1 MNISHD
7 YSYTNMNL
15 INAGFAA
22 LSFHSLRFDRYFTD
36 EEKEQNRA
44 AAESLGD
51 TSPEWSERCKETQ
64 KEINRQLQ
72 KVIALFSGYD
82 LHQLTEE
89 TSTHAHYNSD
99 WDLYFYSN
107 KGWNGSD
114 AFDYMTL
121 SANDKR
127 TAAANMELL
136 NKILAML
143 ENADI
148 EAPNICCVVQY
159 DDIPDKAGIEA
170 AALGI
175 IEKMAGKMFFYNGIE
190 GKIKKYRD
198 GSGVDSYAFFK
209 KGARTNCC
217 RLDPAYIVLN
227 F

>member
-1 MNISHD
+1 MNFSHD

-15 INAGFAA
+15 TNAGFAA
-22 LSFHSLRFDRYFTD
+22 LSFHSLRFERYFTE

-44 AAESLGD
+44 AAERLG
-51 TSPEWSERCKETQ
+51 TNTPEWSERCKETQ

-89 TSTHAHYNSD
+89 TSTHEHYKTD
-99 WDLYFYSN
+99 WDLFFYSN
-107 KGWNGSD
+107 RGWNGSD
-114 AFDYMTL
+114 VFDYMTL

-127 TAAANMELL
+127 TAAANMDLL
-136 NKILAML
+136 SKVLKML
-143 ENADI
+143 ESADI
-148 EAPNICCVVQY
+148 DAPNIRCVVQY
-159 DDIPDKAGIEA
+159 DDIPDNAAIEA
-170 AALGI
+170 AALEI
-175 IEKMAGKMFFYNGIE
+175 IEKAAGKMIFYNGIE

-198 GSGVDSYAFFK
+198 GSGVDSFAFFK
-209 KGARTNCC
+209 KGARTNCY